1 MEDQDIM
8 LPEGYTGAEGEDI
21 FDEASW
27 GAGPEDGQGK
37 GTQPEQPPAQGPNGT
52 EGSDQSPTTEQES
65 PTAGAG
71 APEEPTAPTTG
82 QQDAPAGSKLRFKAR
97 VDHQDRD
104 VELDESELP
113 GLYQRAQITE
123 RAQSKEAQTASRL
136 TMAEEAA
143 KRAGFDGLDSLLESV
158 SKTRQEAEVRRLT
171 LEGVHEDV
179 AKDMAARKFAPTKT
193 QMEQPQTAAESSRD
207 YQREVSDLLTAR
219 PELRGKALPPEVMAA
234 AQSQPL
240 MAAYYAYEV
249 GQARAETERIRQEN
263 EILKQNAAN
272 AARAP
277 VGATQGGGATD
288 TKPEDDFLRGFN
300 SY

>member
-8 LPEGYTGAEGEDI
+8 LPEGYTGAEGEDL

-27 GAGPEDGQGK
+27 GAGAEDGAGK
-37 GTQPEQPPAQGPNGT
+37 GAQTVQMTEPDTAGTEESGQPPATG
-52 EGSDQSPTTEQES
+52 QE
-65 PTAGAG
+65 PLLEGAG
-71 APEEPTAPTTG
+71 EAEEPTAPTTG
-82 QQDAPAGSKLRFKAR
+82 QQDAPAVSKLRFKAR
-97 VDHQDRD
+97 IDHQDRD
-104 VELDESELP
+104 VELEESELP

-123 RAQSKEAQTASRL
+123 RAQAKEAQTASRL

-143 KRAGFDGLDSLLESV
+143 KRAGYDGLDSLLESV
-158 SKTRQEAEVRRLT
+158 AKNKQEAEVRRLT

-193 QMEQPQTAAESSRD
+193 QVEQPQTADEPSRD
-207 YQREVSDLLTAR
+207 YQREVSELLTAR

-277 VGATQGGGATD
+277 VGATHGGGATD